1 MSVNIF
7 GEGPITTATTIIRQG
22 LPGIGFKYLDEDGNF
37 DIEDKRLA
45 NVANPQ
51 EEKDVTTKIYT
62 DNLVTEVRSKVDE
75 TLKHTGNISKSII
88 DLRKICVKDEEFKKT
103 IETINESLIKLEIG
117 LETLNNKGEEYEN
130 KLKNIKGFKDVENF
144 NNKMEESETKLNTV
158 KKDIAELK
166 SEDDHI
172 KKFVEEMKAQL
183 FDLHNNVLTKEGF
196 EAALETIN
204 KQISILDKNMSTNK
218 HKLQINREICAYE
231 TIIFQ
236 TNSKLE
242 SGKFPFV
249 LGMKGGASMKTGY
262 VMPYD
267 GFIDTIIL
275 SSQDLNQHIAVKLLI
290 NGNEYPIALDKYK
303 DEFFSKIRVTHLH
316 LNEGDVI
323 QIQANVD
330 TNDIKMH
337 VVQVFVGYNLVDKN
351 MMLKDQ
357 PIEDEEEVIEFND
370 NESKNDKN
378 IYELHPPAKINSD
391 MIREFRNR
399 FI

>member
-144 NNKMEESETKLNTV
+144 NNKMEGS
-158 KKDIAELK
+158 
-166 SEDDHI
+166 
-172 KKFVEEMKAQL
+172 
-183 FDLHNNVLTKEGF
+183 
-196 EAALETIN
+196 
-204 KQISILDKNMSTNK
+204 
-218 HKLQINREICAYE
+218 
-231 TIIFQ
+231 
-236 TNSKLE
+236 
-242 SGKFPFV
+242 
-249 LGMKGGASMKTGY
+249 
-262 VMPYD
+262 
-267 GFIDTIIL
+267 
-275 SSQDLNQHIAVKLLI
+275 
-290 NGNEYPIALDKYK
+290 
-303 DEFFSKIRVTHLH
+303 
-316 LNEGDVI
+316 
-323 QIQANVD
+323 
-330 TNDIKMH
+330 
-337 VVQVFVGYNLVDKN
+337 
-351 MMLKDQ
+351 
-357 PIEDEEEVIEFND
+357 
-370 NESKNDKN
+370 
-378 IYELHPPAKINSD
+378 
-391 MIREFRNR
+391 
-399 FI
+399 